1 MIYINLFIIS
11 FLAATILPLSSEIT
25 LAGLMVAQSYNNF
38 ILLLAAS
45 VGNILGSSFNWVLG
59 IYSRKFESKK
69 WFPFNQNQMQRSSKW
84 FLKYGKWSLLFAW
97 LPVVGDPLTFIA
109 GTMQTRFLSFLVLV
123 TIGKVARY
131 IIIILA
137 ADWSLSLF

>member
-1 MIYINLFIIS
+1 MIYINLFVIS

>member
-25 LAGLMVAQSYNNF
+25 LAGLMAAQSYSNF

-45 VGNILGSSFNWVLG
+45 SGNILGSSFNWVLG
-59 IYSRKFESKK
+59 IYSRKFDSKK
-69 WFPFNQNQMQRSSKW
+69 WFPFNQNQIKRASKW

-137 ADWSLSLF
+137 ADWYLSLF

>member
-25 LAGLMVAQSYNNF
+25 LAGLMAAQSYNNF

-45 VGNILGSSFNWVLG
+45 VGNVLGSSFNWVLG

-69 WFPFNQNQMQRSSKW
+69 WFPFNQNQMKRSSKW
-84 FLKYGKWSLLFAW
+84 FLQYGKWSLLFAW
-97 LPVVGDPLTFIA
+97 LPIVGDPLTFVA
-109 GTMQTRFLSFLVLV
+109 GAMRTRFSNFLILV
-123 TIGKVARY
+123 AIGKVGRHLVVMAVT
-131 IIIILA
+131 
-137 ADWSLSLF
+137 DWSLNLF

>member
-1 MIYINLFIIS
+1 MIYISLFVIS

-25 LAGLMVAQSYNNF
+25 LAGLIAVQSYNNF

-69 WFPFNQNQMQRSSKW
+69 WFPFNQNQMKQSSKW

-97 LPVVGDPLTFIA
+97 LPVVGDPLTLVA
-109 GTMQTRFLSFLVLV
+109 GVMRTRFLSFLVLV
-123 TIGKVARY
+123 SIGKVARY
-131 IIIILA
+131 IIIMLA
-137 ADWSLSLF
+137 TDWSLSQF

>member
-11 FLAATILPLSSEIT
+11 FLAATILPLSSEIM
-25 LAGLMVAQSYNNF
+25 LAGLMVAQSYNHF

-59 IYSRKFESKK
+59 IYSRKFEFKK
-69 WFPFNQNQMQRSSKW
+69 WFPFSKNQMKRSSKW

-97 LPVVGDPLTFIA
+97 LPVVGDPLTFVA
-109 GTMQTRFLSFLVLV
+109 GTMRIRFLDFLILV
-123 TIGKVARY
+123 AIGKVARY

-137 ADWSLSLF
+137 TDWSLSLF

>member
-1 MIYINLFIIS
+1 MIYINLLVIS

-25 LAGLMVAQSYNNF
+25 LAGLMAVQSYNNF

-45 VGNILGSSFNWVLG
+45 VGNILGSSLNWFLG

-69 WFPFNQNQMQRSSKW
+69 WFPFNQNQIKRSSKW

-97 LPVVGDPLTFIA
+97 LPIVGDPLTFGA
-109 GTMQTRFLSFLVLV
+109 GAMRTRFLDFLILV
-123 TIGKVARY
+123 AIGKVGRY
-131 IIIILA
+131 LVVMA
-137 ADWSLSLF
+137 ATDWFLNLF